1 MRLFGSGPDG
11 KESSMS
17 KLAKKKY
24 VSAKQD
30 GPASKGRD
38 KATNKKKLQ
47 PVKDQKL
54 EAEAIER
61 AVYDGMQDLRVK
73 KFQS

>member
-1 MRLFGSGPDG
+1 
-11 KESSMS
+11 MS

-24 VSAKQD
+24 VPCEE
-30 GPASKGRD
+30 GVPASKGRD
-38 KATNKKKLQ
+38 KAMNKKKLQ
-47 PVKDQKL
+47 PVEDQKL

-73 KFQS
+73 KFRS